1 MSFLNEFTIRR
12 MLFFLILVTLIGFY
26 IRSWTRQE
34 MIGYVLMS
42 EDGSI
47 DVRVHLVSDRGAVG
61 IVVDRIVGAYRYNL
75 HIEARRRIRHNIESH
90 RKLPDM
96 SSFWHA
102 YKLMFPK
109 CSYVDFFGFLYSRLS
124 LPDGFRQVDGDQR
137 TLALPEPLTY
147 THWIVAV
154 PYWFLML
161 FLLWPLTRFLI
172 GVRRT
177 LQPLRGFA
185 VNTDREEV
193 RITRKFSSS
202 MRKPAST

>member
-90 RKLPDM
+90 RKLRDM
-96 SSFWHA
+96 SSFWRA

-109 CSYVDFFGFLYSRLS
+109 CSYVDFFGFLYSRQN
-124 LPDGFRQVDGDQR
+124 LPKGFSQVDGDQT

-147 THWIVAV
+147 THWLVAV
-154 PYWFLML
+154 PYWFILL
-161 FLLWPLTRFLI
+161 FFLRPLTRCLI
-172 GVRRT
+172 RGWRARR
-177 LQPLRGFA
+177 PSRGFA
-185 VNTDREEV
+185 VMQKTV
-193 RITRKFSSS
+193 ITCSV
-202 MRKPAST
+202 ATLI